1 MKRTRSEGLVYQ
13 PTYIDKR
20 TGERKDRLDMVDPV
34 LCQRDPVPGVLKFS
48 AST

>member
-1 MKRTRSEGLVYQ
+1 MTLRVSTMKFVVNPFHNIQLMKKSRGGGLVYQ

-20 TGERKDRLDMVDPV
+20 TAERKT
-34 LCQRDPVPGVLKFS
+34 